1 MRTNDL
7 TYRAIW
13 ATRFITRNGRA
24 LQSLEA
30 RAEKRLLDEL
40 RSRRVRTTP
49 VSRVRIEELSTP
61 ELSALV
67 RADKPVVIEGS
78 MKGSR
83 ALKWT
88 LESLK
93 TECGNARTEGVVQ
106 VGEETVRAPKLAD
119 VIAGIEG
126 DLEASMSGGTSV
138 FDQYPAL
145 LRQLD
150 VAQFERSFQRIILMA
165 QLFVNS
171 RKSLA
176 FYHSEFISSLS
187 VQIRGRK
194 KWTFVAPDS
203 FVQMYPDVGYRGRRD
218 MFYYLAAKPYTTG
231 DGGSERALVD
241 APLVERVDKQVAV
254 LDPGDVLYVPMWWWH
269 QVANLTPAIGVG
281 LRLLPT
287 AAELARRPVR
297 AMLGLNSTEVRRI
310 VRSLATDKL
319 RRRQRKLLNF
329 APNGMDYF
337 GDRKDEI
344 VASSSAPGV
353 H

>member
-1 MRTNDL
+1 MRE
-7 TYRAIW
+7 R
-13 ATRFITRNGRA
+13 
-24 LQSLEA
+24 
-30 RAEKRLLDEL
+30 
-40 RSRRVRTTP
+40 
-49 VSRVRIEELSTP
+49 
-61 ELSALV
+61 SALV
-67 RADKPVVIEGS
+67 RADEPVVIEGS
-78 MKGSR
+78 MKGSP
-83 ALKWT
+83 ALEWT
-88 LESLK
+88 LDSLK

-106 VGEETVRAPKLAD
+106 VGRETVQAPKLAD
-119 VIAGIEG
+119 VIAGIEA
-126 DLEASMSGGTSV
+126 DLEASMSGGTAV

-150 VAQFERSFQRIILMA
+150 VAEFERTFERSIVMA

-176 FYHSEFISSLS
+176 FFHSEFISSLS

-203 FVQMYPDVGYRGRRD
+203 FAQMYPDVGYRGRRD
-218 MFYYLAAKPYTTG
+218 MFYYLAARPYTSC
-231 DGGSERALVD
+231 DGSSERALVD
-241 APLVERVDKQVAV
+241 APLVERADKQVAV

-269 QVANLTPAIGVG
+269 QVSNLTPAVGVG

-297 AMLGLNSTEVRRI
+297 AMLGLSSTEIQRMVRA
-310 VRSLATDKL
+310 LATDML
-319 RRRQRKLLNF
+319 RRRPRTLLNF

-344 VASSSAPGV
+344 VAPSALDV
-353 H
+353 HE